1 MVNFIAYTG
10 HTNNVDKMLQ
20 ALKHNVYHHENSW
33 QDSFCKL
40 AALSCYTLPN
50 EDKIPQ
56 PYQVEDWVVVAD
68 CRIDNREELAQ
79 VFKWDNFEDKADVEF
94 IVEAFKVFGN
104 QCCAHLIGDFVFVI
118 YTISTRQIF
127 AGRDHLGVRTLYYTL
142 VNNNLV
148 FSTEIKGVLAHSEV
162 VKQWNEEFIAYDFS
176 LVEYDKNL
184 TLYQGIQMVPPG
196 HFLEF
201 KNSRISFTKYWDL
214 SQVKKTTLT
223 NQHEIEAEFKRLF
236 FKAVKNRL
244 RCVGN
249 LGSEVS
255 GGLDSTGIA
264 AVALEQME
272 DKHKMFTYSFGKTQ
286 EAVSQNLHADDND
299 IVEEMCLKYDVAN
312 NWVIMRDDAMN
323 VQDIVDLQLN
333 VLDEPENNGV
343 PLLSSYFLKHAKDNG
358 VKMMFSGW
366 AGDQVV
372 TNTVGGFYDNL
383 ALRKKYV
390 SLFIDIHRKHNFIKT
405 VPRFVWY
412 AIKNIDSNSQLKRY
426 KKLNKSF
433 VNYNVLNDAVNQKY
447 KLYQQPSLRFHLKN
461 KINIQEYFVR
471 NLLHS
476 GIHNRT
482 IMHFLLGKHFGV
494 EYRFPMLDV
503 PLIEFNYSLPLEAI
517 AYQGKNRYLFSKII
531 KPYVPAKTVNMK
543 KSRFPTAPFAPTFT
557 KKIFKEA
564 IDLVRQNQTPVF
576 QSFFN
581 AEKITR
587 FENNPND
594 NARDVK
600 KLLFYSLKIR

>member
-1 MVNFIAYTG
+1 MVNFIGYTG
-10 HTNNVDKMLQ
+10 DTNNVDKMLHT
-20 ALKHNVYHHENSW
+20 LKHNVYHHENSW

-56 PYQVEDWVVVAD
+56 PYAVEDWVVVAD

-94 IVEAFKVFGN
+94 IIEAFKIFGN
-104 QCCAHLIGDFVFVI
+104 QCCTHLIGDFVFVI

-127 AGRDHLGVRTLYYTL
+127 AGRDHFGVRPLYYTL
-142 VNNNLV
+142 ANNNLV

-184 TLYQGIQMVPPG
+184 TLYQGIQLVPPG

-201 KNSRISFTKYWDL
+201 KNSQISCTKYWDL

-223 NQHEIEAEFKRLF
+223 NQQEIEAEFKRLF

-383 ALRKKYV
+383 ALQKKYV
-390 SLFIDIHRKHNFIKT
+390 SLFKDIHRKHNFIKT

-426 KKLNKSF
+426 KKLNKS
-433 VNYNVLNDAVNQKY
+433 LA
-447 KLYQQPSLRFHLKN
+447 
-461 KINIQEYFVR
+461 
-471 NLLHS
+471 
-476 GIHNRT
+476 
-482 IMHFLLGKHFGV
+482 
-494 EYRFPMLDV
+494 
-503 PLIEFNYSLPLEAI
+503 
-517 AYQGKNRYLFSKII
+517 
-531 KPYVPAKTVNMK
+531 TVG
-543 KSRFPTAPFAPTFT
+543 
-557 KKIFKEA
+557 
-564 IDLVRQNQTPVF
+564 L
-576 QSFFN
+576 
-581 AEKITR
+581 
-587 FENNPND
+587 
-594 NARDVK
+594 
-600 KLLFYSLKIR
+600 